1 MRIALVWDAD
11 YPWDV
16 RVEKVASSLIKEG
29 HDVHLICRNTDQRI
43 RYEEIAGIKV
53 NRLPVV
59 VRRLRWLNSILTFP
73 AFFNPIWLYFIWRI
87 ASQNKVEHIIVRDLP
102 LCPAGIWVA
111 KWLKVP
117 CSMDMAECY
126 PEMLRCIW
134 KFEKFRF
141 QNILVRNP
149 YLADLV
155 EMYCLKRLS
164 KIFAMIEE
172 SRDRLIR
179 KGVPAERVSIVSNTP
194 SLALAD
200 SYKKARVPQ
209 EVFQIVYL
217 GILNPSRGLDTVI
230 EGMSVLQKQGVGC
243 KLVVAGTGKAEA
255 DLRSLVQ
262 RHGVSESVEFL
273 GWVTRD
279 KVKDLF
285 ASASIGVV
293 PHHVCG
299 HWNSTIP
306 NKLFD
311 YMAAGVPVVSTN
323 VGPMERIITH
333 NDCGRIYTDND
344 PESFART
351 IVELGDRNLRERL
364 GENGRQAVLKTFN
377 WENDELKLTL
387 AFSPT

>member
-16 RVEKVASSLIKEG
+16 RVEKVATSLIKEG
-29 HDVHLICRNTDQRI
+29 HDVHLICRNTDQRT
-43 RYEEIAGIKV
+43 RYEEISGIKV

-59 VRRLRWLNSILTFP
+59 VRKLRWLNSILTFP

-87 ASQNKVEHIIVRDLP
+87 SSQNKVEHIVVRDLP

-111 KWLKVP
+111 KWLGVP

-149 YLADLV
+149 YLADMV
-155 EMYCLKRLS
+155 EKYCLKRLS
-164 KIFAMIEE
+164 KVFVMIEE
-172 SRDRLIR
+172 SQDRLIQ
-179 KGVPAERVSIVSNTP
+179 KGVPVERVSIVSNTP
-194 SLALAD
+194 RLALAD
-200 SYKKARVPQ
+200 SYKNARVPQ
-209 EVFQIVYL
+209 KALQIVYL
-217 GILNPSRGLDTVI
+217 GLLNPSRGLDTVI
-230 EGMSVLQKQGVGC
+230 QGMSVLAKKGVEC
-243 KLVVAGTGKAEA
+243 KLVVAGSGKAEA
-255 DLRSLVQ
+255 ALRLLVQ
-262 RHGVSESVEFL
+262 RNGVSERVEFL

-299 HWNSTIP
+299 HWNTTIP

-333 NDCGRIYTDND
+333 YDCGRIYQDHNPD
-344 PESFART
+344 SFAKT
-351 IVELGDRNLRERL
+351 IGELGDQALREQL
-364 GENGRQAVLKTFN
+364 GENGRQAVIKAFN
-377 WENDELKLTL
+377 WENDEQKLTL
-387 AFSPT
+387 AFSNT